1 MADIG
6 KVNGV
11 TAANLGKVN
20 GVAIANIGKV
30 NTIIKAS
37 GATATTFLTKQV
49 SWGNTSADGTSG
61 IFGLGI
67 SVYNSLRS
75 IFLVINNSFLSRGG
89 KEIRTLGRIAPTAI

>member
-37 GATATTFLTKQV
+37 GGTATTFLTKQA
-49 SWGNTSADGTSG
+49 SWGNGAADGTSG
-61 IFGLGI
+61 AFGLG
-67 SVYNSLRS
+67 RH
-75 IFLVINNSFLSRGG
+75 
-89 KEIRTLGRIAPTAI
+89 PTNWRRQTSNLE